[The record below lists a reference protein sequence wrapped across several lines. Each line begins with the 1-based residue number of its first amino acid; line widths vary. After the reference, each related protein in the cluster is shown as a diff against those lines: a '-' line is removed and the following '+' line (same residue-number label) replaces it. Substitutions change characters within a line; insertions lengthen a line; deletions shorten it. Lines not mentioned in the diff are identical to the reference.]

1 MMSETIM
8 VHFFGKFSLERG
20 SAYLDEETIHSKKV
34 LKLLAYL
41 LLNHN
46 RMVSAEELGELIWGN
61 GGSSNPMGALK
72 NLVYRVRSVLK
83 QLGPEEYI
91 LSGTGTYGWNPKI
104 GLRSDMS
111 EFKYYAEQTRER
123 SEDIKEQ
130 IRKYEQAIA
139 CYQKPQTSV
148 LTSESWMSVRYT
160 YHHSVYMKLVNEL
173 CELYSNIRAYEK
185 IQNVCGYAM
194 SCDELNED
202 THYWLIKSWVELGD
216 IENALKQY
224 DTAMKILYERLGIHR
239 SQKMRELY
247 DEILGMNKDSAQATM
262 DDIYGEI
269 QEEDPNGVFFCE
281 YTVFREIYR
290 LEARRVI
297 RSGIAEFMILLTVM
311 IDEKKMQTDPARF
324 QYYRKKAIDKL
335 QLTLWR
341 HLRMG
346 DVAARYSDEQYI
358 VMLPYCSYEAA
369 QKVIRR
375 IIINFSKIMG
385 NNRIQIKAETREV
398 SIHNELP
405 LERKVGTEWIHEKKK

>member
-1 MMSETIM
+1 MSQTVK
-8 VHFFGKFSLERG
+8 VHFFGNFRLE
-20 SAYLDEETIHSKKV
+20 SETAYLNEETIHSKKV
-34 LKLLAYL
+34 MKLMAYL
-41 LLNHN
+41 LLNHE
-46 RMVSAEELGELIWGN
+46 RMISAEELGELIWGN

-83 QLGPEEYI
+83 QLGTEEYI
-91 LSGTGTYGWNPKI
+91 VSGTGTYGWNHDI
-104 GLRSDMS
+104 EIHSDMS
-111 EFKYYAEQTRER
+111 EFKHYAEQTREY
-123 SEDIKEQ
+123 SADINEQ
-130 IRKYEQAIA
+130 IRKYERAVA
-139 CYQKPQTSV
+139 CYEKPQTSV

-173 CELYSNIRAYEK
+173 CELYSSVQAYEK

-202 THYWLIKSWVELGD
+202 THYWLIKSWVGLGN

-247 DEILGMNKDSAQATM
+247 DEILGMSKESVQATM

-269 QEEDPNGVFFCE
+269 QEQDPNGVFFCE

-290 LEARRVI
+290 LEARRVL
-297 RSGIAEFMILLTVM
+297 RSGIAEFMILLTVVL
-311 IDEKKMQTDPARF
+311 DEKRMQIEPARI
-324 QYYRKKAIDKL
+324 QYYRKKSIDKL

-346 DVAARYSDEQYI
+346 DVATRYSNEQYI

-375 IIINFSKIMG
+375 IIANFNKIMA

-405 LERKVGTEWIHEKKK
+405 LEQKGGTEWIHEKKK